1 MIVKVFE
8 ETRSSMLFIGDY
20 WLFNDQC
27 GEYVIVNEV
36 ERKTRRLNDNEVL
49 I

>member
-8 ETRSSMLFIGDY
+8 ETRSSMLYIGDF
-20 WLFNDQC
+20 WLFNDNC
-27 GEYVIVNEV
+27 GEYVIVNEI
-36 ERKTRRLNDNEVL
+36 ERKTRRLNKNEVV